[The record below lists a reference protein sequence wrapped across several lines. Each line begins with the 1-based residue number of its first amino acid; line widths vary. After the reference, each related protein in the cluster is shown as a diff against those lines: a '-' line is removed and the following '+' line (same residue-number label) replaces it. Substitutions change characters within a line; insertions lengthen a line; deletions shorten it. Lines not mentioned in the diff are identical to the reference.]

1 MLIKVSKKY
10 YVETSSRKNVE
21 ISDDIVYSIIKDH
34 LTKSYHWS
42 IGFGMFIIGF
52 LIGVIAS

>member
-10 YVETSSRKNVE
+10 YIETSSSKNVE

-42 IGFGMFIIGF
+42 IAIGMFIIGF
-52 LIGVIAS
+52 LLGVVAS